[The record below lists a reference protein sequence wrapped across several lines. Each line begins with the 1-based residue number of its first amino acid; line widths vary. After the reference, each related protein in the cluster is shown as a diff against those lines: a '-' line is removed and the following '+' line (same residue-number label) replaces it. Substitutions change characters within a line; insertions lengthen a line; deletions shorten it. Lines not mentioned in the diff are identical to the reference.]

1 MQWQERH
8 DFPPA
13 QQESPQNGVQMPP
26 PPQNVPLELVF
37 PPEHELCM
45 LRTLWDASFA
55 SQSLRIDLA
64 SDPVSAEHL
73 APRDAAHLRILLN
86 QAAPMRLQAAFPDGP
101 HQPMADLEEGALV
114 YLPDDQMS
122 AWLVLFP
129 PTGKGERLSFPKL
142 CHILSTH
149 KIICGI
155 NWPLLRHISDQPD
168 RYFRPLPI
176 ALGTAPVG
184 GEDGRVVDRYPRCPE
199 QAPLVDELGQTDYV
213 KLKLVQDIQQNDI
226 ICEILPHTK
235 GTPGNTVTGQSI
247 PAPAGQPAVIPQGR
261 NTYIS
266 EDGRYLLAERPGHLR
281 FSGRNFQVNPVL
293 ELYDQDLRGK
303 QSIKFLGDVHVHG
316 DLCYGT
322 SVYAIGSVQIDGVVE
337 DCFIEAGEH
346 IIVSSGVQGQDHAV
360 LRAQKS
366 VFAKYLEHC
375 TVYARQ
381 DVNADCIIN
390 CQIFSNDTVRAQTG
404 RGSVIGGAVH
414 AARQVDA
421 IAVGS
426 MAECPTQIV
435 LGGQPCEEAERTR
448 ITEELAHIESKI
460 KELEQQ
466 TRTPQQEQALS
477 KLHLTQC
484 VAQMKLEK
492 FGKDLE
498 AQQAQPLTDSPRLLC
513 SIAYPGTTVTVG
525 WDSYRVVQLRRDCCI
540 GLANGV
546 VGPFELG

>member
-1 MQWQERH
+1 MQLQERH
-8 DFPPA
+8 DLSST
-13 QQESPQNGVQMPP
+13 QQESR
-26 PPQNVPLELVF
+26 QNVSLELVF
-37 PPEHELCM
+37 PPEHDLCM
-45 LRTLWDASFA
+45 LRTLWDASSA
-55 SQSLRIDLA
+55 DQSLHINLA
-64 SDPVSAEHL
+64 SDSASTAHL
-73 APRDAAHLRILLN
+73 EPRDAAHLRILLN
-86 QAAPMRLQAAFPDGP
+86 QAARMRLQTAFPDGP
-101 HQPMADLEEGALV
+101 RQPMADLEEGALL
-114 YLPDDQMS
+114 YLPEDQMS

-149 KIICGI
+149 NIICGI
-155 NWPLLRHISDQPD
+155 NWPLLRHISNEPD
-168 RYFRPLPI
+168 RYFRLFPI

-184 GEDGRVVDRYPRCPE
+184 GQDGRVIERYSRCPA
-199 QAPLVDELGQTDYV
+199 QAPLVDELGQTDYI
-213 KLKLVQDIQQNDI
+213 KLNLVQDIQQDDV

-235 GTPGNTVTGQSI
+235 GTPGSTVTGQAI

-266 EDGRYLLAERPGHLR
+266 EDGRYLLAERTGHLR

-303 QSIKFLGDVHVHG
+303 QSIKFLGDIHVHG
-316 DLCYGT
+316 DLCCGA

-337 DCFIEAGEH
+337 DCTIEAGEH
-346 IIVSSGVQGQDHAV
+346 IIVSSGVQGQNHAV

-390 CQIFSNDTVRAQTG
+390 CQIFSNDTIRARTG
-404 RGSVIGGAVH
+404 RGSVIGGTLH
-414 AARQVDA
+414 AACQVDA
-421 IAVGS
+421 VAVGS
-426 MAECPTQIV
+426 MAESPTHII

-448 ITEELAHIESKI
+448 ITDELAGIENKI

-466 TRTPQQEQALS
+466 PKTPQREQALS
-477 KLHLTQC
+477 KLHLTHC

-492 FGKDLE
+492 FGKDLA
-498 AQQAQPLTDSPRLLC
+498 AQQAHLQSDAPRLVC
-513 SIAYPGTTVTVG
+513 GIAYPGTTVSVG
-525 WDSYRVVQLRRDCCI
+525 RDSFRITQVRRDCSI

-546 VGPFELG
+546 VGPVEIG